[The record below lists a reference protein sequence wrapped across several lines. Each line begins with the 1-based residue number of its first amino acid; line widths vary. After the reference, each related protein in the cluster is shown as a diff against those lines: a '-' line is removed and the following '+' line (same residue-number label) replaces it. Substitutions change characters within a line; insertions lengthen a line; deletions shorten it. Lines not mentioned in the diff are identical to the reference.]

1 MKLQVND
8 PIKLGSRRTPADPIN
23 YLCMTAPCPSY
34 GFVVTIAFAPECD
47 EGTRSAFSDAWI
59 ELLEAH
65 GLYCAGGG
73 GDSQEYVMASEATQ
87 ATDADRRAVQAW
99 LAERREL
106 TRWEVGQLIDL
117 TQAV

>member
-1 MKLQVND
+1 
-8 PIKLGSRRTPADPIN
+8 
-23 YLCMTAPCPSY
+23 MTAPCPTY

-47 EGTRSAFSDAWI
+47 QDTHSAFSDALI

-73 GDSQEYVMASEATQ
+73 GDTQEYVVASEATQ
-87 ATDADRRAVQAW
+87 ATDADRKMVEAW
-99 LAERREL
+99 LAGRRDL
-106 TRWEVGQLIDL
+106 TRWEVGRLIDL